1 MICRV
6 LKIITMKCLSL
17 SVLLLAGTLSLSA
30 QQGRFALRIHW
41 AAPGWVYLNYRS
53 GSSYLRDSIAVKD
66 GQISYSGTLTKTD
79 LTQVT
84 VSTSFMPDLADPNTI
99 TLFVGAGDKIS
110 IDVSSKLSSAA
121 ISGSSASSG
130 FRDLQA
136 DLDTALAK
144 AAGDSFTD
152 QVDNPVMLPIL
163 KKYIEAHPNSSIGFH
178 ALTWRGRFD
187 PLRDTSLQ
195 QLEAVRAVYMGLS
208 ARVRGLPEVKAF
220 GDKLQLFAKLVIGAK
235 APDFS
240 SKTIEDQPVRLS
252 QYKGKYVLLDFWASW
267 CIPCRREFP
276 YLKKA
281 YARFRDKN
289 FEILGYSIDKD
300 RSLWE
305 SAVNNDDASW
315 VQVSNIIGYSDPI
328 AVEYGIA
335 GVPSNWLIDP
345 SGTIIARNLRGEEVE
360 KKIASLIK

>member
-1 MICRV
+1 
-6 LKIITMKCLSL
+6 MKCLSL
-17 SVLLLAGTLSLSA
+17 SALLLAGILSLSA
-30 QQGRFALRIHW
+30 QQGRFTLRIHW
-41 AAPGWVYLNYRS
+41 TPSTGQAAPGWVYFSYPS
-53 GSSYLRDSIAVKD
+53 GSSYIRDSIAVKD
-66 GQISYSGTLTKTD
+66 GQISYSGTVTKAD
-79 LTQVT
+79 LTPVI
-84 VSTSFMPDLADPNTI
+84 VSTGSVPGFADPNTI
-99 TLFVGAGDKIS
+99 TLFVGGSDKIS

-121 ISGSSASSG
+121 ISGSPASSD

-136 DLDTALAK
+136 DLAVA
-144 AAGDSFTD
+144 
-152 QVDNPVMLPIL
+152 QIDNPVMLPVL
-163 KKYIEAHPNSSIGFH
+163 KKYIDTHPNSSIGFH
-178 ALTWRGRFD
+178 ALTWRGRFNPD
-187 PLRDTSLQ
+187 RDTSLQ
-195 QLEAVRAVYMGLS
+195 QLQAVRAVFMGLS
-208 ARVRGLPEVKAF
+208 ARVRALPEAKAF
-220 GDKLQLFAKLVIGAK
+220 GDKLQLFSKLVIGAK

-289 FEILGYSIDKD
+289 FEILGYSIDND

-305 SAVNNDDASW
+305 SAVNNDDVSW
-315 VQVSNIIGYSDPI
+315 VQVSSIIGYSDPI
-328 AVEYGIA
+328 AMEYGIS
-335 GVPSNWLIDP
+335 GVPANWLIDP